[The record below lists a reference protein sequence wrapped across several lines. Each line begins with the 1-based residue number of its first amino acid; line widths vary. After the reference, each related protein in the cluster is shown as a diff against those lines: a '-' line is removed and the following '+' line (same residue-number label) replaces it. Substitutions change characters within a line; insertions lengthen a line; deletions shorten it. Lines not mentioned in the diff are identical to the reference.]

1 VNKQWH
7 SEIEDSAAVAVAE
20 ALVDHAKCIRQL
32 VQIVVRN
39 VKFRS
44 NQLKADQ
51 STAGNVIQNIENIN
65 PRDYVIEC
73 FRLAIRN

>member
-1 VNKQWH
+1 MA
-7 SEIEDSAAVAVAE
+7 EAE
-20 ALVDHAKCIRQL
+20 ALVDHARCTRQL
-32 VQIVVRN
+32 VEIVVRN

-51 STAGNVIQNIENIN
+51 STVENVIQNIENIN
-65 PRDYVIEC
+65 PSDYVIEC